1 MANQAPEII
10 ARYEVLFAVRTGVTI
25 LMPKISVLDGGIE
38 QPASFRISP
47 DNPRDLVIDA
57 GGHTAIL
64 KNLQKDYLD
73 EAIER
78 GFLMFY
84 ETRDDEVIRCT
95 PCSYRKA

>member
-1 MANQAPEII
+1 MANQAPEVIS
-10 ARYEVLFAVRTGVTI
+10 RYEVLFAVRTGITI
-25 LMPKISVLDGGIE
+25 LMPKIAALDGGIE

-47 DNPRDLVIDA
+47 DNPRDIVIESA
-57 GGHTAIL
+57 GNRAVL

-78 GFLMFY
+78 GFIMFY

-95 PCSYRKA
+95 PCNYNKG